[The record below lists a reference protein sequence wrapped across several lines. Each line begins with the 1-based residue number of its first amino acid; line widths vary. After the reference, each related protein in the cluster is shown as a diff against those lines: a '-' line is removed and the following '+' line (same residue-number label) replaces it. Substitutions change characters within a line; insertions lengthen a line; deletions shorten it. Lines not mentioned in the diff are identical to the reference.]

1 MKKYILLLLAALAV
15 ALSCTRFDDS
25 AIWEELLNHKERIE
39 RLEAECNRLNTN
51 INSLQTILEALQT
64 NDYVTDIVK
73 IMEDG
78 VEVGYSIT
86 FVKGGTI
93 TIYHGTNGEDG
104 TAPKIGIQKAADG
117 EYYWTADGEWLT
129 DDDGEKIPATAQ
141 DPEAGYITPQ
151 FRIADGVWYISFDG
165 GNTWRQIDAVDAER
179 DVFFQSV
186 SSDGEYVYFVLSD
199 DTELVIPYITT
210 SQSFRGKVVSILGD
224 SISTFEGWIPVEDGH
239 NLTHRKR
246 YPQSDLLTDVRLT
259 WWHKLINNLG
269 AKLGVNDSWAGSRV
283 HNNASSN
290 SGDLGPDACMASITR
305 ITNLG
310 ANGTPDLIFFYGG
323 TNDAGKNVQL
333 GTFDSSI
340 NHKVDLTATTWAT
353 FADAYAAA
361 IMRMQYFYPDAKI
374 IALTPMWVKSY
385 YTVSRMNDFAEVIV
399 SICDYFGVPV
409 IDLRKCGI
417 NSNNIDYTLGDGI
430 HPNAE
435 GMDLMEKY
443 IRRQLF
449 AFYEGDYTENIVYK
463 VTNNLN
469 DAVNTDRYI
478 TGVSSGKPYTAQLT
492 GNLSKICV
500 KMGGTDIT
508 PSAFNAES
516 GVIFI
521 PEVNGDILIDETGN
535 GNLSATF
542 KYDVFMIPCYGQSL
556 STDSVSGGLDAN
568 GNALKGTTFTYTEPL
583 SYDVNLKNTNIQ
595 DMSAGTA
602 EAFRIAADYY
612 GVKLPENFKVISS
625 VDGAGGVSVAGLS
638 KGTTYYKRLLASVR
652 TAKASCDAAGLT
664 MCVPCFTW
672 TQGEEDMRAGGDD
685 TKYGTGVF
693 DPFTYKDRLKK
704 LIDDLNTDI
713 KAITGQT
720 EDVLCVSY
728 QVASHTSYQRY
739 PRIAMQQQALAEED
753 DRMILAKTMYDID
766 YVRQISSIGPGGL
779 KNGID
784 VHAYARSYRNM
795 GNMYGLA
802 AFKTCV
808 LGQEHKWCYPIS
820 HTVKDNKVTI
830 KFEVPFKPLVLDTEW
845 INQLPDGNYGF
856 NIYDVDEQP
865 GIAGS
870 IEEAETIIT
879 NVRLSGDDEVE
890 LTLSRTPVSG
900 ERLTYGV
907 NGDYWQWI
915 TGVRGELPEGEVNDN
930 ATKSGSLHG
939 ARGCLRDSSPLKNN
953 DNPSDKLKNL
963 YNWCVIFEIIL

>member
-1 MKKYILLLLAALAV
+1 MKKLFTILSFVLLLAI
-15 ALSCTRFDDS
+15 SCTRFDDS

-86 FVKGGTI
+86 FAKGGTV
-93 TIYHGTNGEDG
+93 TIYHGTNGS
-104 TAPKIGIQKAADG
+104 APKVGIQKASDG
-117 EYYWTADGEWLT
+117 QYYWTADGEWLT
-129 DDDGEKIPATAQ
+129 NEEGDKIPAAVPSE
-141 DPEAGYITPQ
+141 DGKYITPQ
-151 FRIADGVWYISFDG
+151 FRIADDIWYISFDG

-179 DVFFQSV
+179 DEFFQSV

-239 NLTHRKR
+239 NLKHRKR

-269 AKLGVNDSWAGSRV
+269 AKLGVNDSWSGSRV
-283 HNNASSN
+283 HNSASSN

-417 NSNNIDYTLGDGI
+417 NSNNIDYTLGDGL

-478 TGVSSGKPYTAQLT
+478 TGVSSGKSYTAQLT

-508 PSAFNAES
+508 PSALDAES
-516 GVIFI
+516 GVIYI
-521 PEVNGDILIDETGN
+521 PEVRGDILIDESSSDDVDEGASVTTWYLDHRQNSARLNSEFNTFGRGWCHIPGSAAHNAYMGKPINTIGFFTDKQSQLVTLMKIKEYGKVEDAVVVAETVVTTANYGKKTFVTVGFPEIVLTEDECLSIFSQVDGN
-535 GNLSATF
+535 IQAF
-542 KYDVFMIPCYGQSL
+542 Y
-556 STDSVSGGLDAN
+556 STSTLTDAN
-568 GNALKGTTFTYTEPL
+568 GIVDSGFYGRVPMVYGSGSPWEVKTSTLGLSVGYTE
-583 SYDVNLKNTNIQ
+583 T
-595 DMSAGTA
+595 
-602 EAFRIAADYY
+602 R
-612 GVKLPENFKVISS
+612 
-625 VDGAGGVSVAGLS
+625 
-638 KGTTYYKRLLASVR
+638 
-652 TAKASCDAAGLT
+652 
-664 MCVPCFTW
+664 
-672 TQGEEDMRAGGDD
+672 
-685 TKYGTGVF
+685 
-693 DPFTYKDRLKK
+693 
-704 LIDDLNTDI
+704 
-713 KAITGQT
+713 
-720 EDVLCVSY
+720 
-728 QVASHTSYQRY
+728 
-739 PRIAMQQQALAEED
+739 
-753 DRMILAKTMYDID
+753 
-766 YVRQISSIGPGGL
+766 
-779 KNGID
+779 
-784 VHAYARSYRNM
+784 
-795 GNMYGLA
+795 
-802 AFKTCV
+802 
-808 LGQEHKWCYPIS
+808 
-820 HTVKDNKVTI
+820 
-830 KFEVPFKPLVLDTEW
+830 
-845 INQLPDGNYGF
+845 
-856 NIYDVDEQP
+856 
-865 GIAGS
+865 
-870 IEEAETIIT
+870 
-879 NVRLSGDDEVE
+879 
-890 LTLSRTPVSG
+890 
-900 ERLTYGV
+900 
-907 NGDYWQWI
+907 
-915 TGVRGELPEGEVNDN
+915 
-930 ATKSGSLHG
+930 
-939 ARGCLRDSSPLKNN
+939 
-953 DNPSDKLKNL
+953 
-963 YNWCVIFEIIL
+963 